1 MALNN
6 NAINI
11 NAGFEV
17 GSQQPLDSRQWLSTA
32 EMKNVDVNIM
42 PDPYYA
48 INKEDH
54 FLYIF
59 SKTNSISESTGYFTK
74 YTSDGGMTVWKGS
87 ETERDALPEET
98 KADESIIFYTW
109 DTDSAEYKNV
119 VSKTVGTVENMSEAD
134 YQALETKD
142 ARTIYTTPG
151 HIRVG
156 EESIVN
162 DYNKFA
168 KKLQK
173 TAYYAQGC
181 TLQNIPGYLLT
192 GGIPRKIV
200 AIGNSLTGIPSQYT
214 LEDGTEVDE
223 SREYGTTYANK
234 GWTNLVY
241 SWLKNIFDSE
251 DINFYKALVRPWEDG
266 TAGSRSYD
274 LIKNQ
279 PAYRVEVER
288 TFNANKTL
296 DEILDE
302 DVDVIFL
309 NAGENIANVSTSSDI
324 TSLTTDY
331 NNLIQELATKCPNAR
346 LYVFG
351 LWWKNEAKSTAL
363 INAMTNPSTLNR
375 LPVQMMYNVAWTGY
389 IDEAVYKY
397 STLNHIAGDEYYK
410 LDGSLLGTYTEG
422 ASANH
427 PNDLGYLTRAILAI
441 YNLMWQQGKNQK
453 RFCPTNTSDL
463 EHPNSSLFNFN
474 TTTIRT
480 VDNINSVFSVMMLPP
495 GIWNTALNY
504 PYKNSTGSIAYA
516 GQYVNVEV
524 DVDYNSCYV
533 AKFKPL
539 VSANVLSSKEIFMQK
554 SWIADITLQDCLA

>member
-1 MALNN
+1 MTG
-6 NAINI
+6 INI
-11 NAGFEV
+11 NAGFAV
-17 GSQQPLDSRQWLSTA
+17 GSANPIDTRQWLSTA
-32 EMKNVDVNIM
+32 EMKSADVNTM
-42 PDPYYA
+42 PDPYFA

-59 SKTNSISESTGYFTK
+59 SKANPTSESTGYFTK
-74 YTSDGGMTVWKGS
+74 YTNDGGMTVWKGS
-87 ETERDALPEET
+87 EAERDALPEET
-98 KADESIIFYTW
+98 RADESIIFYTW
-109 DTDSAEYKNV
+109 DTASAEYKYV

-142 ARTIYTTPG
+142 AGTIYTTPG
-151 HIRVG
+151 HVRVG

-162 DYNKFA
+162 DSSKFA

-173 TAYYAQGC
+173 TVYYAQGC
-181 TLQNIPGYLLT
+181 VLQNIPGYLLT

-223 SREYGTTYANK
+223 SREYGATYANK

-296 DEILDE
+296 DEILDK

-324 TSLTTDY
+324 DSLTTDY
-331 NNLIQELATKCPNAR
+331 NNLIEALAAKCPNAR

-363 INAMTNPSTLNR
+363 INAMTNPSISNR
-375 LPVQMMYNVAWTGY
+375 LPVQMMYNVAWSGY
-389 IDEAVYKY
+389 IEEAVYKY
-397 STLNHIAGDEYYK
+397 STLNHVAGDEYYK
-410 LDGSLLGTYTEG
+410 LDGSVWGTYTEG

-427 PNDLGYLTRAILAI
+427 PNDLGYLTRAILVI

-463 EHPNSSLFNFN
+463 EHPNTHLFNFN
-474 TTTIRT
+474 TATIRS
-480 VDNINSVFSVMMLPP
+480 VDAINSAFSLMMLPP
-495 GIWNTALNY
+495 GIWNTALYY
-504 PYKNSTGSIAYA
+504 PYKNSTGSISYG

-524 DVDYNSCYV
+524 DVDYSGCYM

-539 VSANVLSSKEIFMQK
+539 ASANVLSSKEIFIQK
-554 SWIADITLQDCLA
+554 SWIANITLQDCLA

>member
-1 MALNN
+1 MTG
-6 NAINI
+6 INI
-11 NAGFEV
+11 NAGFTV
-17 GSQQPLDSRQWLSTA
+17 GSANPIDTRQWLSTA
-32 EMKNVDVNIM
+32 EMKNADVNTM
-42 PDPYYA
+42 PDPYFA

-59 SKTNSISESTGYFTK
+59 SKTNTISESTGYFTK
-74 YTSDGGMTVWKGS
+74 YTNDGGMTVWKGS
-87 ETERDALPEET
+87 EAERDALPEET

-109 DTDSAEYKNV
+109 DTASAEYKYV

-156 EESIVN
+156 EESIIN
-162 DYNKFA
+162 DSSKFA

-181 TLQNIPGYLLT
+181 VLQNIPGYLLT

-223 SREYGTTYANK
+223 SREYGATYANK

-296 DEILDE
+296 DEILDK

-324 TSLTTDY
+324 DSLVTDY
-331 NNLIQELATKCPNAR
+331 NNLIEALASKCPNAR

-363 INAMTNPSTLNR
+363 INAMTNPSILNR
-375 LPVQMMYNVAWTGY
+375 LPVQMMYNVAWSGY
-389 IDEAVYKY
+389 IEEAVYKY
-397 STLNHIAGDEYYK
+397 STINHVAGDEYYK
-410 LDGSLLGTYTEG
+410 LDGSVWGTYTEG

-463 EHPNSSLFNFN
+463 EHPDNYLANFN
-474 TTTIRT
+474 VASLHT
-480 VDNINSVFSVMMLPP
+480 VDTINSAFSLMMLPP
-495 GIWNTALNY
+495 GIWNTALYY
-504 PYKNSTGSIAYA
+504 PYKNSASSISYG

-524 DVDYNSCYV
+524 DVDYKGCYI

-539 VSANVLSSKEIFMQK
+539 ASANVLSSKEIFIQK
-554 SWIADITLQDCLA
+554 SWIANITLQDCLA

>member
-1 MALNN
+1 MTG
-6 NAINI
+6 INI
-11 NAGFEV
+11 NAGFTV
-17 GSQQPLDSRQWLSTA
+17 GSANPIDTRQWLSTA
-32 EMKNVDVNIM
+32 DMKNADVNTM
-42 PDPYYA
+42 PDPYFA

-59 SKTNSISESTGYFTK
+59 SKTNTISESTGYFTK
-74 YTSDGGMTVWKGS
+74 YTNDGGMTVWKGS
-87 ETERDALPEET
+87 EAERDALPEET
-98 KADESIIFYTW
+98 RADESIIFYTW
-109 DTDSAEYKNV
+109 DTASAEYKNV

-134 YQALETKD
+134 YQALQTKD

-162 DYNKFA
+162 DSNKFT

-181 TLQNIPGYLLT
+181 VLQNIPGYLLT

-223 SREYGTTYANK
+223 SREYGATYANK

-279 PAYRVEVER
+279 PAYRVDVER

-296 DEILDE
+296 DEILDK

-324 TSLTTDY
+324 ASLTTDY
-331 NNLIQELATKCPNAR
+331 NNLIEALAAKCPNAR

-363 INAMTNPSTLNR
+363 INAMTNPSISNR

-389 IDEAVYKY
+389 IEEAVYKY
-397 STLNHIAGDEYYK
+397 STINHVAGDEYYK
-410 LDGSLLGTYTEG
+410 LDGSVWGTYTEG

-463 EHPNSSLFNFN
+463 EHPNTHLFNFN
-474 TTTIRT
+474 TATTRS
-480 VDNINSVFSVMMLPP
+480 VDAINSAFSVMMLPP
-495 GIWNTALNY
+495 GIWNTALYY
-504 PYKNSTGSIAYA
+504 PYKNSTGSISYS

-524 DVDYNSCYV
+524 DVDYNGCYM

-539 VSANVLSSKEIFMQK
+539 ASVNVLSSKEIFIQK
-554 SWIADITLQDCLA
+554 SWIANITLQDCLV

>member
-1 MALNN
+1 MTG
-6 NAINI
+6 INI
-11 NAGFEV
+11 NAGFTV
-17 GSQQPLDSRQWLSTA
+17 GSSQPIDSRQWLTTEQMLNA
-32 EMKNVDVNIM
+32 DVNVF
-42 PDPYYA
+42 PDPYFA
-48 INKEDH
+48 INTEDH
-54 FLYIF
+54 FVYIF
-59 SKTNSISESTGYFTK
+59 SKKNDSSATTGYFKK
-74 YTSDGGMTVWKGS
+74 YTQDGGYSQW
-87 ETERDALPEET
+87 
-98 KADESIIFYTW
+98 
-109 DTDSAEYKNV
+109 
-119 VSKTVGTVENMSEAD
+119 VGTEED
-134 YQALETKD
+134 YQALPDETKDDNSIMFYTYALDNAGINYVLSNQSVKSIVSMSESDYQSLETKD
-142 ARTIYTTPG
+142 AGTIYTTPG

-162 DYNKFA
+162 DSGKFA

-181 TLQNIPGYLLT
+181 VLQNIPGYLLT

-223 SREYGTTYANK
+223 SREYGATYANK

-296 DEILDE
+296 DEILDK

-324 TSLTTDY
+324 DSLTTDY
-331 NNLIQELATKCPNAR
+331 NNLVKELAAKCPNAR

-363 INAMTNPSTLNR
+363 INAMTNPSIVDR
-375 LPVQMMYNVAWTGY
+375 LPAQMMYNVAWSGY
-389 IDEAVYKY
+389 IEEAVYKY
-397 STLNHIAGDEYYK
+397 SALNHVAGDEHYK
-410 LDGSLLGTYTEG
+410 LDGSVWGTYTEG

-427 PNDLGYLTRAILAI
+427 PNDLGYLTRAILVI

-463 EHPNSSLFNFN
+463 EHPNTHLFNFN
-474 TTTIRT
+474 TATIRS
-480 VDNINSVFSVMMLPP
+480 VDAINSAFSVMMLPP
-495 GIWNTALNY
+495 GIWNTALYY
-504 PYKNSTGSIAYA
+504 PYKNSTGSISY
-516 GQYVNVEV
+516 GEQYVNVEV
-524 DVDYNSCYV
+524 DVDYSGCYM

-539 VSANVLSSKEIFMQK
+539 ASANVLSSKEIFIQK
-554 SWIADITLQDCLA
+554 SWIANITLQDCLA